1 MYGPGPVG
9 RELVGS
15 EAVQRSRSEAGRCL
29 DLADNLRSRLLHL
42 DIRRSLYI
50 MNSGIRRA

>member
-1 MYGPGPVG
+1 MCLLLLMGKSTIGLTI
-9 RELVGS
+9 E
-15 EAVQRSRSEAGRCL
+15 RSRSEAGRCL

-42 DIRRSLYI
+42 DVRRSLCI

>member
-1 MYGPGPVG
+1 MPKTHLA
-9 RELVGS
+9 E
-15 EAVQRSRSEAGRCL
+15 RSRSEAGRCL

-42 DIRRSLYI
+42 DVRRSLCI